1 MPTLNPEFTVIVT
14 NIRLDQTTKQLLSN
28 FDPKKP

>member
-1 MPTLNPEFTVIVT
+1 MPTLNPEFTVIVK
-14 NIRLDQTTKQLLSN
+14 NIHLDQNTKELLSN